1 MKFNYKIYRILIFI
15 SISIIFSGMFF
26 PIVSGKKDIFI
37 VDFNYFGSVPL
48 EIMIAITIVISVF
61 FLIRKKYL
69 WLLSST
75 LCTLFLVLSIF
86 FMKVQWNGALKSKFY
101 LDFFKCASTG
111 WYLMIVGSAIL
122 LFSVLKFIPSKKT
135 SPYIFILPMVV
146 GVVFLTFFPALFAVF
161 VSFHRWNII
170 VSDKPFIGFNNYVK
184 IAKDEYF
191 WKSLWISFKYA
202 LAVIP
207 AKLII
212 SYIFALLIFAIPK
225 FKSVFRVIY
234 FLPTV
239 TSTVA
244 VSVIWNWIYH
254 PYFGLAN
261 YFLNLLGISS
271 VDWLGNPDIA
281 IWSVA
286 FVSVWRGLGYNII
299 IFLAGLN
306 NIPQQ
311 VVESSKIDGTNRWT
325 RLKYIITPLM
335 KPSLVLIF
343 ITSTISA
350 IQVFSEIYMMT
361 GGAADTKTAVY
372 YIWEY
377 GFSRLRMGYASA
389 MSLVFFGIIL
399 IITIIQMKVT
409 NLFKED

>member
-1 MKFNYKIYRILIFI
+1 MRYNTKKYETVLFI
-15 SISIIFSGMFF
+15 SILLTLMGMLF
-26 PIVSGKKDIFI
+26 PVVSGKKDIFI
-37 VDFNYFGSVPL
+37 TDFKYFESVSL
-48 EIMIAITIVISVF
+48 AIMIAISSALSVF
-61 FLIRKKYL
+61 FLIKKKPY
-69 WLLSST
+69 WLLSSL
-75 LCTLFLVLSIF
+75 LCTLILVLSVF
-86 FMKVQWNGALKSKFY
+86 FMKQEWNGALRTKFF

-111 WYLMIVGSAIL
+111 WYLMLAGSVAALFCIL
-122 LFSVLKFIPSKKT
+122 KIIPSRQ
-135 SPYIFILPMVV
+135 SAPYLFILPMVA
-146 GVVFLTFFPALFAVF
+146 GVCFLTFFPAIFAIF
-161 VSFHRWNII
+161 VSFRRWNII
-170 VSDKPFIGFNNYVK
+170 VPKKPFVGFDNYVRVMN
-184 IAKDEYF
+184 DEYF

-207 AKLII
+207 TKII
-212 SYIFALLIFAIPK
+212 VSYIFALLIFAIPK
-225 FKSVFRVIY
+225 FKSVFRILY

-239 TSTVA
+239 TSVVA
-244 VSVIWNWIYH
+244 VSVIWSWIYH
-254 PYFGLAN
+254 PYFGIAN
-261 YFLNLLGISS
+261 YMLSLLGIGA
-271 VDWLGNPDIA
+271 VDWLGDPNIA

-286 FVSVWRGLGYNII
+286 FVSIWRGLGYDII

-311 VVESSKIDGTNRWT
+311 VLESSEIDGANRWNKL
-325 RLKYIITPLM
+325 RYIITPLM

-361 GGAADTKTAVY
+361 GGEAGTKTAVY

-399 IITIIQMKVT
+399 VITLIQMKAT
-409 NLFKED
+409 KLFKED